1 MRYTVMGFLQK
12 GACELGLSMGDL
24 AILRWFTDF
33 KNSGKMI
40 TKTLKGDK
48 YYWVS
53 YEAITDEFPILNVKK
68 DAIYRRLR
76 RLCDAEIL
84 KKTTVYN
91 SGTYSYFA
99 LGKNYSKLI
108 NLSYKNYPTYNKNMS
123 YFDDDSIYSMN
134 NIELCNCINADDF
147 EDDNF
152 PYDHSENW
160 DDNDFLCN
168 ENSSLTDS
176 NPLNK
181 QNMSFNDT
189 DFLNDK
195 NTRLDYSPL
204 DSFSDIDSSSRDFF
218 KDKFSS
224 DFDDLKLSENRVH
237 SCANPVD
244 LKPNPS
250 VQKPNIPDQ
259 KPNIPVQKP
268 DQKINLLNKSTIS
281 DIRAKKGNPSK
292 SLSDLLLSL
301 IRKNNPNFKMPNM
314 RNWARTFDAILNF
327 DHRDLKEVSEL
338 IKWVHTKSAFWSCQ
352 ILNPSNLRKQYDRL
366 ICRKNYEENKFM
378 PNFDNSHNSFLDNHS
393 DFVPNCKD
401 RFGYNRSS
409 FATNYKDDFGY
420 NHSDYSSNCKDGFGA
435 NRNGFISNRRD
446 NFVSSHNSKNVEN
459 SIVINSIY
467 GSYSLVGFEDI

>member
-168 ENSSLTDS
+168 ENS
-176 NPLNK
+176 
-181 QNMSFNDT
+181 
-189 DFLNDK
+189 
-195 NTRLDYSPL
+195 
-204 DSFSDIDSSSRDFF
+204 I
-218 KDKFSS
+218 SS

-250 VQKPNIPDQ
+250 VQKPNVPDQ

-467 GSYSLVGFEDI
+467 GSYSLVDFEDI

>member
-68 DAIYRRLR
+68 DSIYRRLR

-168 ENSSLTDS
+168 ENS
-176 NPLNK
+176 
-181 QNMSFNDT
+181 
-189 DFLNDK
+189 
-195 NTRLDYSPL
+195 
-204 DSFSDIDSSSRDFF
+204 I
-218 KDKFSS
+218 SS

-250 VQKPNIPDQ
+250 VQKPNVPDQ

-409 FATNYKDDFGY
+409 FAPNYKDNFGY

>member
-108 NLSYKNYPTYNKNMS
+108 NLSYKNYSTYNKNMS

-134 NIELCNCINADDF
+134 NIELCNCINEYDF

-168 ENSSLTDS
+168 ENS
-176 NPLNK
+176 
-181 QNMSFNDT
+181 
-189 DFLNDK
+189 
-195 NTRLDYSPL
+195 
-204 DSFSDIDSSSRDFF
+204 I
-218 KDKFSS
+218 SS

-250 VQKPNIPDQ
+250 VQKPNVPDQ

-338 IKWVHTKSAFWSCQ
+338 IKWIHTKSAFWSCQ

-401 RFGYNRSS
+401 RFGYNHSS

>member
-108 NLSYKNYPTYNKNMS
+108 NLSYKNYSTYNKNMS

-168 ENSSLTDS
+168 ENS
-176 NPLNK
+176 
-181 QNMSFNDT
+181 
-189 DFLNDK
+189 
-195 NTRLDYSPL
+195 
-204 DSFSDIDSSSRDFF
+204 I
-218 KDKFSS
+218 SS

-250 VQKPNIPDQ
+250 VQKPNVPDQ

-409 FATNYKDDFGY
+409 FAPNYKDNFGY

>member
-1 MRYTVMGFLQK
+1 MGFLQK

-168 ENSSLTDS
+168 ENS
-176 NPLNK
+176 
-181 QNMSFNDT
+181 
-189 DFLNDK
+189 
-195 NTRLDYSPL
+195 
-204 DSFSDIDSSSRDFF
+204 I
-218 KDKFSS
+218 SS

-250 VQKPNIPDQ
+250 VQKPNVPDQ

-338 IKWVHTKSAFWSCQ
+338 IKWIHTKSAFWSCQ

>member
-84 KKTTVYN
+84 KKITVYN

-168 ENSSLTDS
+168 ENS
-176 NPLNK
+176 
-181 QNMSFNDT
+181 
-189 DFLNDK
+189 
-195 NTRLDYSPL
+195 
-204 DSFSDIDSSSRDFF
+204 I
-218 KDKFSS
+218 SS

-250 VQKPNIPDQ
+250 VQKPNVPDQ

-401 RFGYNRSS
+401 IFGYNRSS

>member
-84 KKTTVYN
+84 KKITVYN

-168 ENSSLTDS
+168 ENS
-176 NPLNK
+176 
-181 QNMSFNDT
+181 
-189 DFLNDK
+189 
-195 NTRLDYSPL
+195 
-204 DSFSDIDSSSRDFF
+204 I
-218 KDKFSS
+218 SS

-250 VQKPNIPDQ
+250 VQKPNVPDQ

-301 IRKNNPNFKMPNM
+301 IRKNNPNFKIPNM

>member
-108 NLSYKNYPTYNKNMS
+108 NLSYKNYSTYNKNMS

-134 NIELCNCINADDF
+134 NIELCNCINEYDF

-168 ENSSLTDS
+168 ENS
-176 NPLNK
+176 
-181 QNMSFNDT
+181 
-189 DFLNDK
+189 
-195 NTRLDYSPL
+195 
-204 DSFSDIDSSSRDFF
+204 I
-218 KDKFSS
+218 SS

-250 VQKPNIPDQ
+250 VQKPNVPDQ

-314 RNWARTFDAILNF
+314 KNWARTFDAILNF

-409 FATNYKDDFGY
+409 FAPNYKDDFGY

-435 NRNGFISNRRD
+435 NRNGFISDRRD

>member
-108 NLSYKNYPTYNKNMS
+108 NLSYKNYSTYNKNMS

-134 NIELCNCINADDF
+134 NIELCNCINEYDF

-168 ENSSLTDS
+168 ENS
-176 NPLNK
+176 
-181 QNMSFNDT
+181 
-189 DFLNDK
+189 
-195 NTRLDYSPL
+195 
-204 DSFSDIDSSSRDFF
+204 I
-218 KDKFSS
+218 SS

-250 VQKPNIPDQ
+250 VQKPNVPDQ

-338 IKWVHTKSAFWSCQ
+338 IKWIHTKSAFWSCQ

>member
-108 NLSYKNYPTYNKNMS
+108 NLSYKNYSTYNKNMS

-134 NIELCNCINADDF
+134 NIELCNCINEYDF

-168 ENSSLTDS
+168 ENS
-176 NPLNK
+176 
-181 QNMSFNDT
+181 
-189 DFLNDK
+189 
-195 NTRLDYSPL
+195 
-204 DSFSDIDSSSRDFF
+204 I
-218 KDKFSS
+218 SS

-250 VQKPNIPDQ
+250 VQKPNVPDQ

-401 RFGYNRSS
+401 IFGYNRSS

>member
-1 MRYTVMGFLQK
+1 M
-12 GACELGLSMGDL
+12 
-24 AILRWFTDF
+24 
-33 KNSGKMI
+33 
-40 TKTLKGDK
+40 
-48 YYWVS
+48 
-53 YEAITDEFPILNVKK
+53 
-68 DAIYRRLR
+68 
-76 RLCDAEIL
+76 
-84 KKTTVYN
+84 
-91 SGTYSYFA
+91 
-99 LGKNYSKLI
+99 
-108 NLSYKNYPTYNKNMS
+108 
-123 YFDDDSIYSMN
+123 
-134 NIELCNCINADDF
+134 
-147 EDDNF
+147 
-152 PYDHSENW
+152 
-160 DDNDFLCN
+160 
-168 ENSSLTDS
+168 
-176 NPLNK
+176 
-181 QNMSFNDT
+181 
-189 DFLNDK
+189 
-195 NTRLDYSPL
+195 
-204 DSFSDIDSSSRDFF
+204 
-218 KDKFSS
+218 
-224 DFDDLKLSENRVH
+224 H

-250 VQKPNIPDQ
+250 VQKPNVPDQ

-292 SLSDLLLSL
+292 SLSDLLLCL

-378 PNFDNSHNSFLDNHS
+378 PNFDNGHNSFLDNHS

>member
-168 ENSSLTDS
+168 ENS
-176 NPLNK
+176 
-181 QNMSFNDT
+181 
-189 DFLNDK
+189 
-195 NTRLDYSPL
+195 
-204 DSFSDIDSSSRDFF
+204 I
-218 KDKFSS
+218 SS

-250 VQKPNIPDQ
+250 VQKPNVPDQ

-401 RFGYNRSS
+401 RFRYNRSS

>member
-168 ENSSLTDS
+168 ENS
-176 NPLNK
+176 
-181 QNMSFNDT
+181 
-189 DFLNDK
+189 
-195 NTRLDYSPL
+195 
-204 DSFSDIDSSSRDFF
+204 I
-218 KDKFSS
+218 SS

-250 VQKPNIPDQ
+250 VQKPNVPDQ

-378 PNFDNSHNSFLDNHS
+378 PNFDKSHNSFLDNHS

-409 FATNYKDDFGY
+409 FANNYKDDFGY

>member
-1 MRYTVMGFLQK
+1 MGFLQK

-168 ENSSLTDS
+168 ENS
-176 NPLNK
+176 
-181 QNMSFNDT
+181 
-189 DFLNDK
+189 
-195 NTRLDYSPL
+195 
-204 DSFSDIDSSSRDFF
+204 I
-218 KDKFSS
+218 SS

-250 VQKPNIPDQ
+250 VQKPNVPDQ

-409 FATNYKDDFGY
+409 FAPNYKDGFGY
-420 NHSDYSSNCKDGFGA
+420 NRSDYSSNSKDSFGA

>member
-1 MRYTVMGFLQK
+1 MGFLQK

-108 NLSYKNYPTYNKNMS
+108 NLSYKNYSTYNKNMS

-134 NIELCNCINADDF
+134 NIELCNCINEYDF

-168 ENSSLTDS
+168 ENS
-176 NPLNK
+176 
-181 QNMSFNDT
+181 
-189 DFLNDK
+189 
-195 NTRLDYSPL
+195 
-204 DSFSDIDSSSRDFF
+204 I
-218 KDKFSS
+218 SS

-250 VQKPNIPDQ
+250 VQKPNVPDQ

-409 FATNYKDDFGY
+409 FAPNYKDDFGY

-435 NRNGFISNRRD
+435 NPNGFISNRRD

>member
-168 ENSSLTDS
+168 ENS
-176 NPLNK
+176 
-181 QNMSFNDT
+181 
-189 DFLNDK
+189 
-195 NTRLDYSPL
+195 
-204 DSFSDIDSSSRDFF
+204 I
-218 KDKFSS
+218 SS

-250 VQKPNIPDQ
+250 VQKPNVPDQ

-301 IRKNNPNFKMPNM
+301 IRKNNPNFKIPNM

-338 IKWVHTKSAFWSCQ
+338 IKWIHTKSAFWSCQ

-409 FATNYKDDFGY
+409 FATNYKDNFGY

>member
-53 YEAITDEFPILNVKK
+53 HEAITDEFPILNVKK

-108 NLSYKNYPTYNKNMS
+108 NLSYKNYSTYNKNMS

-134 NIELCNCINADDF
+134 NIELCNCINEYDF

-168 ENSSLTDS
+168 ENS
-176 NPLNK
+176 
-181 QNMSFNDT
+181 
-189 DFLNDK
+189 
-195 NTRLDYSPL
+195 
-204 DSFSDIDSSSRDFF
+204 I
-218 KDKFSS
+218 SS

-250 VQKPNIPDQ
+250 VQKPNVPDQ

-338 IKWVHTKSAFWSCQ
+338 IKWIHTKSAFWSCQ

>member
-91 SGTYSYFA
+91 SRT
-99 LGKNYSKLI
+99 YSKLI

-134 NIELCNCINADDF
+134 NIELCNCINEYDF

-168 ENSSLTDS
+168 ENS
-176 NPLNK
+176 
-181 QNMSFNDT
+181 
-189 DFLNDK
+189 
-195 NTRLDYSPL
+195 
-204 DSFSDIDSSSRDFF
+204 I
-218 KDKFSS
+218 SS
-224 DFDDLKLSENRVH
+224 DFDDLKLSENRAH

-250 VQKPNIPDQ
+250 VQKPNVPDQ

>member
-84 KKTTVYN
+84 KKITVYN

-168 ENSSLTDS
+168 ENS
-176 NPLNK
+176 
-181 QNMSFNDT
+181 
-189 DFLNDK
+189 
-195 NTRLDYSPL
+195 
-204 DSFSDIDSSSRDFF
+204 I
-218 KDKFSS
+218 SS

-250 VQKPNIPDQ
+250 VQKPNVPDQ

-314 RNWARTFDAILNF
+314 KNWARTFDAILNF

-338 IKWVHTKSAFWSCQ
+338 IKWIHTKSAFWSCQ

-409 FATNYKDDFGY
+409 FATNYKDNFGY

>member
-168 ENSSLTDS
+168 ENS
-176 NPLNK
+176 
-181 QNMSFNDT
+181 
-189 DFLNDK
+189 
-195 NTRLDYSPL
+195 
-204 DSFSDIDSSSRDFF
+204 I
-218 KDKFSS
+218 SS

-250 VQKPNIPDQ
+250 VQKPNVPDQ

-314 RNWARTFDAILNF
+314 KNWARTFDAILNF

>member
-1 MRYTVMGFLQK
+1 MGFLQK

-108 NLSYKNYPTYNKNMS
+108 NLSYKNYSTYNKNMS

-134 NIELCNCINADDF
+134 NIELCNCINEYDF

-168 ENSSLTDS
+168 ENS
-176 NPLNK
+176 
-181 QNMSFNDT
+181 
-189 DFLNDK
+189 
-195 NTRLDYSPL
+195 
-204 DSFSDIDSSSRDFF
+204 I
-218 KDKFSS
+218 SS

-250 VQKPNIPDQ
+250 VQKPNVPDQ

-338 IKWVHTKSAFWSCQ
+338 IKWIHTKSAFWSCQ

-409 FATNYKDDFGY
+409 FAPNYKDNFGY

>member
-168 ENSSLTDS
+168 ENS
-176 NPLNK
+176 
-181 QNMSFNDT
+181 
-189 DFLNDK
+189 
-195 NTRLDYSPL
+195 
-204 DSFSDIDSSSRDFF
+204 I
-218 KDKFSS
+218 SS

-250 VQKPNIPDQ
+250 VQKPNVPDQ

-268 DQKINLLNKSTIS
+268 DQKINLLYKSIKS
-281 DIRAKKGNPSK
+281 DTRC
-292 SLSDLLLSL
+292 L
-301 IRKNNPNFKMPNM
+301 
-314 RNWARTFDAILNF
+314 WILYYCLNQ
-327 DHRDLKEVSEL
+327 D
-338 IKWVHTKSAFWSCQ
+338 FW
-352 ILNPSNLRKQYDRL
+352 I
-366 ICRKNYEENKFM
+366 ICL
-378 PNFDNSHNSFLDNHS
+378 SFLI
-393 DFVPNCKD
+393 F
-401 RFGYNRSS
+401 
-409 FATNYKDDFGY
+409 
-420 NHSDYSSNCKDGFGA
+420 
-435 NRNGFISNRRD
+435 
-446 NFVSSHNSKNVEN
+446 
-459 SIVINSIY
+459 
-467 GSYSLVGFEDI
+467 

>member
-1 MRYTVMGFLQK
+1 MGFLQK

-108 NLSYKNYPTYNKNMS
+108 NLSYKNYSTYNKNMS

-134 NIELCNCINADDF
+134 NIELCNCINEYDF

-168 ENSSLTDS
+168 ENS
-176 NPLNK
+176 
-181 QNMSFNDT
+181 
-189 DFLNDK
+189 
-195 NTRLDYSPL
+195 
-204 DSFSDIDSSSRDFF
+204 I
-218 KDKFSS
+218 SS

-250 VQKPNIPDQ
+250 VQKPNVPDQ

>member
-108 NLSYKNYPTYNKNMS
+108 NLSYKNYSTYNKNMS

-168 ENSSLTDS
+168 ENS
-176 NPLNK
+176 
-181 QNMSFNDT
+181 
-189 DFLNDK
+189 
-195 NTRLDYSPL
+195 
-204 DSFSDIDSSSRDFF
+204 I
-218 KDKFSS
+218 SS

-250 VQKPNIPDQ
+250 VQKPNVPDQ

-401 RFGYNRSS
+401 RFRYNRSS

>member
-168 ENSSLTDS
+168 ENS
-176 NPLNK
+176 
-181 QNMSFNDT
+181 
-189 DFLNDK
+189 
-195 NTRLDYSPL
+195 
-204 DSFSDIDSSSRDFF
+204 I
-218 KDKFSS
+218 SS

-250 VQKPNIPDQ
+250 VQKPNVPDQ

-338 IKWVHTKSAFWSCQ
+338 IKWIHTKSAFWSCQ

-409 FATNYKDDFGY
+409 FAPNYKDNFGY

>member
-84 KKTTVYN
+84 KKITVYN

-99 LGKNYSKLI
+99 LGQNYSKLI

-134 NIELCNCINADDF
+134 NIELCNCINEYDF

-168 ENSSLTDS
+168 ENS
-176 NPLNK
+176 
-181 QNMSFNDT
+181 
-189 DFLNDK
+189 
-195 NTRLDYSPL
+195 
-204 DSFSDIDSSSRDFF
+204 I
-218 KDKFSS
+218 SS

-250 VQKPNIPDQ
+250 VQKPNVPDQ

-281 DIRAKKGNPSK
+281 DIRAKKGNSSK

-409 FATNYKDDFGY
+409 FAPNYKDNFGY

>member
-84 KKTTVYN
+84 KKITVYN

-168 ENSSLTDS
+168 ENS
-176 NPLNK
+176 
-181 QNMSFNDT
+181 
-189 DFLNDK
+189 
-195 NTRLDYSPL
+195 
-204 DSFSDIDSSSRDFF
+204 I
-218 KDKFSS
+218 SS
-224 DFDDLKLSENRVH
+224 DFDDLKMSENRVH

-250 VQKPNIPDQ
+250 VQKPNVPDQ

-301 IRKNNPNFKMPNM
+301 IRKNNPNFKIPNM

-338 IKWVHTKSAFWSCQ
+338 IKWIHTKSAFWSCQ

-409 FATNYKDDFGY
+409 FATNYKDNFGY

>member
-168 ENSSLTDS
+168 ENS
-176 NPLNK
+176 
-181 QNMSFNDT
+181 
-189 DFLNDK
+189 
-195 NTRLDYSPL
+195 
-204 DSFSDIDSSSRDFF
+204 I
-218 KDKFSS
+218 SS

-250 VQKPNIPDQ
+250 VQKPNVPDQ

-292 SLSDLLLSL
+292 SLSDLLLCL

-314 RNWARTFDAILNF
+314 KNWARTFDAILNF

-409 FATNYKDDFGY
+409 FATNYKDNFWY
-420 NHSDYSSNCKDGFGA
+420 NHSDYSSNSKDSFGA

>member
-168 ENSSLTDS
+168 ENS
-176 NPLNK
+176 
-181 QNMSFNDT
+181 
-189 DFLNDK
+189 
-195 NTRLDYSPL
+195 
-204 DSFSDIDSSSRDFF
+204 I
-218 KDKFSS
+218 SS

-250 VQKPNIPDQ
+250 VQKPNVPDQ

-338 IKWVHTKSAFWSCQ
+338 IKWIHTKSAFWSCQ

>member
-108 NLSYKNYPTYNKNMS
+108 NLSYKNYSTYNKNMS

-134 NIELCNCINADDF
+134 NIELCNCINEYDF

-168 ENSSLTDS
+168 ENS
-176 NPLNK
+176 
-181 QNMSFNDT
+181 
-189 DFLNDK
+189 
-195 NTRLDYSPL
+195 
-204 DSFSDIDSSSRDFF
+204 I
-218 KDKFSS
+218 SS

-250 VQKPNIPDQ
+250 VQKPNVPDQ

-435 NRNGFISNRRD
+435 NPNGFISNRRD

>member
-168 ENSSLTDS
+168 ENS
-176 NPLNK
+176 
-181 QNMSFNDT
+181 
-189 DFLNDK
+189 
-195 NTRLDYSPL
+195 
-204 DSFSDIDSSSRDFF
+204 I
-218 KDKFSS
+218 SS

-250 VQKPNIPDQ
+250 VQKPNVPDQ

-301 IRKNNPNFKMPNM
+301 IQKNNPNFKMPNM

-420 NHSDYSSNCKDGFGA
+420 NHSDYSSNSKDGFGA

>member
-168 ENSSLTDS
+168 ENS
-176 NPLNK
+176 
-181 QNMSFNDT
+181 
-189 DFLNDK
+189 
-195 NTRLDYSPL
+195 
-204 DSFSDIDSSSRDFF
+204 I
-218 KDKFSS
+218 SS

-250 VQKPNIPDQ
+250 VQKPNVPDQ

-409 FATNYKDDFGY
+409 FAPNYKDNFGY

-435 NRNGFISNRRD
+435 NPNGFISNRRD

>member
-168 ENSSLTDS
+168 ENS
-176 NPLNK
+176 
-181 QNMSFNDT
+181 
-189 DFLNDK
+189 
-195 NTRLDYSPL
+195 
-204 DSFSDIDSSSRDFF
+204 I
-218 KDKFSS
+218 SS

-250 VQKPNIPDQ
+250 VQKPNVPDQ

-409 FATNYKDDFGY
+409 FANNYKDDFGY

>member
-168 ENSSLTDS
+168 ENS
-176 NPLNK
+176 
-181 QNMSFNDT
+181 
-189 DFLNDK
+189 
-195 NTRLDYSPL
+195 
-204 DSFSDIDSSSRDFF
+204 I
-218 KDKFSS
+218 SS

-250 VQKPNIPDQ
+250 VQKPNVPDQ

-401 RFGYNRSS
+401 IFGYNRSS

-420 NHSDYSSNCKDGFGA
+420 NHSDYSSNCKDSFGA

>member
-108 NLSYKNYPTYNKNMS
+108 NLSYKNYSTYNKNMS

-134 NIELCNCINADDF
+134 NIELCNCINEYDF

-168 ENSSLTDS
+168 ENS
-176 NPLNK
+176 
-181 QNMSFNDT
+181 
-189 DFLNDK
+189 
-195 NTRLDYSPL
+195 
-204 DSFSDIDSSSRDFF
+204 I
-218 KDKFSS
+218 SS

-237 SCANPVD
+237 SSANPVD

-250 VQKPNIPDQ
+250 VQKPNVPDQ

-338 IKWVHTKSAFWSCQ
+338 IKWIHTKSAFWSCQ

-409 FATNYKDDFGY
+409 FAPNYKDNFGY

>member
-1 MRYTVMGFLQK
+1 MGFLQK

-108 NLSYKNYPTYNKNMS
+108 NLSYKNYSTYNKNMS

-134 NIELCNCINADDF
+134 NIELCNCINEYDF

-168 ENSSLTDS
+168 ENS
-176 NPLNK
+176 
-181 QNMSFNDT
+181 
-189 DFLNDK
+189 
-195 NTRLDYSPL
+195 
-204 DSFSDIDSSSRDFF
+204 I
-218 KDKFSS
+218 SS

-250 VQKPNIPDQ
+250 VQKPNVPDQ

-409 FATNYKDDFGY
+409 FAPNYKDNFGY

>member
-1 MRYTVMGFLQK
+1 MGFLQK

-76 RLCDAEIL
+76 RLCDADIL
-84 KKTTVYN
+84 KKITVYN

-168 ENSSLTDS
+168 ENS
-176 NPLNK
+176 
-181 QNMSFNDT
+181 
-189 DFLNDK
+189 
-195 NTRLDYSPL
+195 
-204 DSFSDIDSSSRDFF
+204 I
-218 KDKFSS
+218 SS

-250 VQKPNIPDQ
+250 VQKPNVPDQ

-301 IRKNNPNFKMPNM
+301 IRKNNPNFKIPNM

-338 IKWVHTKSAFWSCQ
+338 IKWIHTKSAFWSCQ

-409 FATNYKDDFGY
+409 FATNYKDNFGY

>member
-168 ENSSLTDS
+168 ENS
-176 NPLNK
+176 
-181 QNMSFNDT
+181 
-189 DFLNDK
+189 
-195 NTRLDYSPL
+195 
-204 DSFSDIDSSSRDFF
+204 I
-218 KDKFSS
+218 SS

-250 VQKPNIPDQ
+250 VQKPNVPDQ

-314 RNWARTFDAILNF
+314 KNWARTFDAILNF

-409 FATNYKDDFGY
+409 FAPDYKDGFGY
-420 NHSDYSSNCKDGFGA
+420 NHSDYSSNSKDSFGA